1 MDKRADLRGFFQ
13 KEENQALTA
22 KQYQERT
29 AQLNALES
37 TMVQAFGA
45 LIQFMQGN
53 TSKTEVVNQLKS
65 ISTPDV
71 DKVVQ
76 AVSKLDKDILSNKLD
91 LKPVTDA
98 LNGMKREL
106 GLIPKSL
113 PKIPEAK
120 DSVKVTN
127 LKEIQLDTSDVVKAI
142 KDLKLVAE
150 APIINEKE
158 VDLKP
163 LQSIMLDLLKVVQ
176 SQKPVEIPK
185 FPEIPKTDLTKVEK
199 KLDTSNKLLKEITE
213 KRFGGGGG
221 GGGNGTPY
229 IDDTGKASYVELSSD
244 GSIPVSTPA
253 KARDAASGANDTGI
267 PAWYVRRDTPTT
279 VTPIAGDW
287 EPAQIDSMGAQ
298 WVREKSATTSAVTS
312 VASSATNVTI
322 LALNAQRRGATIY
335 NDSSAIL
342 YLKLGATASTSSFT
356 VKMQAES
363 YYEVPAQYT
372 GIIDG
377 LWASATGSARIT
389 EITS

>member
-29 AQLNALES
+29 AQLNALED
-37 TMVQAFGA
+37 TVVQAFNV
-45 LIQFMQGN
+45 LIKFMDGKV
-53 TSKTEVVNQLKS
+53 TKTEVTNQLKS

-106 GLIPKSL
+106 GLIPKSH
-113 PKIPEAK
+113 PKQVEQRE
-120 DSVKVTN
+120 DVKVTN
-127 LKEIQLDTSDVVKAI
+127 LSEIKLDTSDVVSAI
-142 KDLKLVAE
+142 KGLKLDVK

-163 LQSIMLDLLKVVQ
+163 LQSIMLNLLKVVQ
-176 SQKPVEIPK
+176 SQKPVAIPK
-185 FPEIPKTDLTKVEK
+185 FPEIPKTDLSKVET

-229 IDDTGKASYVELSSD
+229 IDSTGRPVNVELTVDGKIPVEAGATSTYQSFNDTTTDTNLVYLGKAIAGSD
-244 GSIPVSTPA
+244 AT
-253 KARDAASGANDTGI
+253 DAA
-267 PAWYVRRDTPTT
+267 W
-279 VTPIAGDW
+279 
-287 EPAQIDSMGAQ
+287 QIK
-298 WVREKSATTSAVTS
+298 RYNKSAGTMTFADDVTT
-312 VASSATNVTI
+312 
-322 LALNAQRRGATIY
+322 
-335 NDSSAIL
+335 
-342 YLKLGATASTSSFT
+342 FT
-356 VKMQAES
+356 KQ
-363 YYEVPAQYT
+363 
-372 GIIDG
+372 
-377 LWASATGSARIT
+377 WSART
-389 EITS
+389 GYTY